1 MTSLYLATV
10 QEKFRQAAPSMQFVQ
25 NSLDAIE
32 IWLSGT
38 NTIPAELEQNIV
50 REMADIFGEDMSF
63 TVKGRL
69 HGAGDKGAGP
79 SGLIINNLQLPRTC
93 QSDYSTD

>member
-10 QEKFRQAAPSMQFVQ
+10 QGKFQQVAPSMQFVQ

-38 NTIPAELEQNIV
+38 DFVPPQLEQDIIQ
-50 REMADIFGEDMSF
+50 EMTGIFGEDMIF
-63 TVKGRL
+63 TVKGRSNDL
-69 HGAGDKGAGP
+69 SEETGP
-79 SGLIINNLQLPRTC
+79 AGLIINNLQFPRTC